1 MHPASVF
8 HVTDAARLLARI
20 EAQPFMT
27 LTAAPQGRVLIA
39 HAPVVLR
46 HLPGGL
52 ALDFHLSR
60 GNALAEALGTGFQG
74 VLLNLGPDAYISP
87 DWYQSADQV
96 PTWNYVS
103 VEAEGAVTALDE
115 AGLFAQL
122 DVLSAQQE
130 ARLSPKPP
138 WTRAKMS
145 PGVFERMSRGIIGA
159 RLTIERLEGT
169 FKFSQNKLPADVQ
182 GAVSALGDHPMA
194 ELMRGGSTLPR

>member
-20 EAQPFMT
+20 DAQPFMT
-27 LTAAPQGRVLIA
+27 LSAAPQGRVLMA
-39 HAPVVLR
+39 HAPVVVR
-46 HLPGGL
+46 HLPEGL

-60 GNALAEALGTGFQG
+60 GNALAEALVSGFHG

-87 DWYQSADQV
+87 DWYESADQV

-115 AGLFAQL
+115 TGLIAQL
-122 DVLSAQQE
+122 DTLSAQEE
-130 ARLSPKPP
+130 ARLAPKPP
-138 WTRAKMS
+138 WTRAKMT
-145 PGVFERMSRGIIGA
+145 PGVVERMSRGIIGA
-159 RLTIERLEGT
+159 RLTVERLEGT
-169 FKFSQNKLPADVQ
+169 FKFSQNKVAADVQ

-194 ELMRGGSTLPR
+194 RLMRGS